1 MDRHAFVAGATGL
14 TGRFVVEYLINA
26 GVAVTA
32 HIRPD
37 SSRIDHWTSYFRGLG
52 ADISTVA
59 WDKDAMNRVLATLAP
74 DYVFGLLGTTKKRAR
89 SGGGDYQAVDY
100 GLTAILIHAL
110 SALERCRFIYLSAAG
125 VTDDTRNAYYKA
137 RAQVEGLLRTSDF
150 AHLIAR
156 PSFIVGNR
164 DDSRPLEAVGA
175 PILDGVLGFVSAFGA
190 RAWASRYRSMTGDE
204 LARGLVHAAMMDCQ
218 GILGVQ
224 DLKRHSVLFGQ
235 WISNR
240 NQETEST

>member
-1 MDRHAFVAGATGL
+1 MFSGCWAQPRNERGL
-14 TGRFVVEYLINA
+14 
-26 GVAVTA
+26 VAVI
-32 HIRPD
+32 IRPLIMD
-37 SSRIDHWTSYFRGLG
+37 S
-52 ADISTVA
+52 
-59 WDKDAMNRVLATLAP
+59 
-74 DYVFGLLGTTKKRAR
+74 
-89 SGGGDYQAVDY
+89 
-100 GLTAILIHAL
+100 AILIHAL
-110 SALERCRFIYLSAAG
+110 SALERCRVIYLSAAG

-190 RAWASRYRSMTGDE
+190 RAWASRFRSMTGDE

-224 DLKRHSVLFGQ
+224 DLGAFSSICQ